1 MAFFSINQL
10 PKVNNGVYLVNLDDK
25 KSKGTNRISI
35 FIFRNTVAD
44 FDSFGVEHIPQEV
57 LKKTKH
63 KSIIHNIFRM
73 QDNNFNVCG
82 FYYIAFVEYMLAGK
96 ALLDYINSFS
106 LNDCKR
112 NDKII

>member
-10 PKVNNGVYLVNLDDK
+10 HKVNNGVYLINIDDK

-35 FIFRNTVAD
+35 FIVRNTVAY

-63 KSIIHNIFRM
+63 KSITHNIFRM
-73 QDNNFNVCG
+73 QDNDFIKWE
-82 FYYIAFVEYMLAGK
+82 FYCMTFVGYMLAGK
-96 ALLDYINSFS
+96 ALLDYINLFS
-106 LNDCKR
+106 MNDCKR
-112 NDKII
+112 RDKII